1 MAGLEHIAGD
11 EAPEPV
17 TAVGEAAFRVDLDG
31 FEGPLDLLLELARRQ
46 KVDLAKISILAL
58 AEQYLG
64 FIEAARGL
72 RLELAADYL
81 VMAAWLAYLK
91 SQLLLPA
98 RPRGEEP
105 DAASLALELA
115 QRLRQLDS
123 IRQVA
128 VQLGQRP
135 RLGREFFLRGQEQ
148 PEIAAPLADST
159 ASLYDLLSAYAALR
173 QKNTKTR
180 VTMLERQVWSIAK
193 ARAVLESIVA
203 RAPDWSPL
211 DEALQSFCVSAP
223 LRRTVRASTFAVSL
237 EMVREGALGLRQE
250 YAFAPLYLRASPKLK
265 AGKP

>member
-1 MAGLEHIAGD
+1 MAGMERIAGD
-11 EAPEPV
+11 DAPEPV
-17 TAVGEAAFRVDLDG
+17 TAVGEAGFRVDLDG

-64 FIEAARGL
+64 FIETARGM

-98 RPRGEEP
+98 RPRGDEP
-105 DAASLALELA
+105 DAATLARELA
-115 QRLRQLDS
+115 QRLRQLDA
-123 IRQVA
+123 IRRVA
-128 VQLGQRP
+128 LQLGQRP
-135 RLGREFFLRGQEQ
+135 RLGREFFLRGQEK
-148 PEIAAPLADST
+148 PEIAVPMADTT

-173 QKNTKTR
+173 QKNTKSR
-180 VTMLERQVWSIAK
+180 VKMVERQVWSIAQ
-193 ARAVLESIVA
+193 ARTVLEGIVA
-203 RAPDWSPL
+203 RATDWRRL
-211 DEALQSFCVSAP
+211 DEALQSYCLTAP

-250 YAFAPLYLRASPKLK
+250 QAFAPIYLRAAPKLK
-265 AGKP
+265 VREP